1 MASHIQQ
8 RWTAKFE
15 GMSRRDRQ
23 GCDYDAYM
31 PDPLAGWDLLM
42 PADVAADLAD
52 AENAVAGLNQAG
64 TSHVS
69 LEGLARFLLRAE
81 SVGSS
86 MIEGLVAATRRLV
99 QAEVALARG
108 DDAGDRVAV
117 EVLGN
122 IAAMENAVEVATGND
137 RFTLADLLGIHQTLM
152 DRSPTPQL
160 GGVLREVQNWIGG
173 SSYNPCSA
181 SFVPPPPDQV
191 PGLLDDLV
199 GYVND
204 DTHSPLAQAAIAHA
218 QFETIHPF
226 PDGNGRTGRALVH
239 VVLRRRGLAPAF
251 VPPISLVLATWAPTY
266 VEGLMTYRH
275 LAEPDSPER
284 SNAAAEWLRLF
295 ATATHRACI
304 DAEHYATRIDDLTA
318 SWRDRL
324 GRVRADSGT
333 DRLLSVLPG
342 APIITVESAS
352 ALIDR
357 SKARTTDAVNA
368 LADAGILRQRN
379 VGRQRYRVFEAT
391 DVLELFTDLER
402 ALASPSG
409 DTRDARP
416 VRPTPRRRQP

>member
-1 MASHIQQ
+1 
-8 RWTAKFE
+8 
-15 GMSRRDRQ
+15 
-23 GCDYDAYM
+23 
-31 PDPLAGWDLLM
+31 
-42 PADVAADLAD
+42 
-52 AENAVAGLNQAG
+52 
-64 TSHVS
+64 
-69 LEGLARFLLRAE
+69 
-81 SVGSS
+81 
-86 MIEGLVAATRRLV
+86 
-99 QAEVALARG
+99 
-108 DDAGDRVAV
+108 
-117 EVLGN
+117 
-122 IAAMENAVEVATGND
+122 
-137 RFTLADLLGIHQTLM
+137 
-152 DRSPTPQL
+152 
-160 GGVLREVQNWIGG
+160 
-173 SSYNPCSA
+173 
-181 SFVPPPPDQV
+181 V

-226 PDGNGRTGRALVH
+226 ADGNGRTGRALVH

-251 VPPISLVLATWAPTY
+251 VPPISLVLATWASTY

-275 LAEPDSPER
+275 LAEPDGPER
-284 SNAAAEWLRLF
+284 STTAAEWLRLF
-295 ATATHRACI
+295 AAATHRACI

-402 ALASPSG
+402 ALASPTG
-409 DTRDARP
+409 DTRDAPP
-416 VRPTPRRRQP
+416 VRPTPR

>member
-1 MASHIQQ
+1 MASHIRQ
-8 RWTAKFE
+8 RWTAQFE

-23 GCDYDAYM
+23 GCNYDAYL
-31 PDPLAGWDLLM
+31 PDPLAGWELFM

-52 AENAVAGLNQAG
+52 AENAVAELNRAG

-108 DDAGDRVAV
+108 DDAADRVAV

-122 IAAMENAVEVATGND
+122 IAAMEAAVEVATADD
-137 RFTLADLLGIHQTLM
+137 RFTLDDLLGIHRALM

-160 GGVLREVQNWIGG
+160 RGVVREVQNWIGG

-199 GYVND
+199 AYVND
-204 DTHSPLAQAAIAHA
+204 DIHSPLAQAAIAHA

-226 PDGNGRTGRALVH
+226 ADGNGRTGRALVH

-251 VPPISLVLATWAPTY
+251 VPPISLVLATWASTY
-266 VEGLMTYRH
+266 IDGLMTYRH
-275 LAEPDSPER
+275 LDESDSPER
-284 SNAAAEWLRLF
+284 STAAAEWLRLF

-318 SWRDRL
+318 TWRDRV

-352 ALIDR
+352 DLIGR

-368 LADAGILRQRN
+368 LAETGILRQRN

-391 DVLELFTDLER
+391 DVLDLFTDLER
-402 ALASPSG
+402 ALASPTG
-409 DTRDARP
+409 DTLDAKPARP
-416 VRPTPRRRQP
+416 APRRRS